1 MITNEQPSSSDDMN
15 ETNCPGVEK
24 IQKYDPVFILRF
36 SIHSLSMGFIEPVKF
51 ASLGLLAIAFVSISS
66 PHDEMRKL
74 GYEAL
79 GGFKTALEKC
89 QKRKDLMRLRLLLT
103 YLQNGIEEPWQRIP
117 SITTKFV
124 AEASIIL
131 LDPLHD
137 HYSTIS
143 KFLISSTRVNMKSVP
158 LFANF
163 LWSSSV
169 NFRTDRLWMLRLL
182 YAGLDSD
189 DDARI
194 YIRNNILEIL
204 LVFYASPLSDIES
217 KELTLQVVNDVIS
230 NRNIIEW
237 LQQFALEQLS
247 ELSTHLY
254 KLLVGGNLTDENVY
268 LVTSVL
274 EILASTLKISQEWKV
289 YQPHFTLSVEGLFKI
304 YKVVNEQDKLLL
316 FVRWATSTALQSSS
330 VKELQPTEAYCHSA
344 ILLGREQ
351 YEDSLLSKLL
361 RWLTASVILGRLS
374 LRFEK
379 SNLET
384 LHSLLELDKKGCGE
398 SQFGFGCEE
407 ILAACIFGL
416 LPLLGMGC

>member
-1 MITNEQPSSSDDMN
+1 
-15 ETNCPGVEK
+15 
-24 IQKYDPVFILRF
+24 
-36 SIHSLSMGFIEPVKF
+36 
-51 ASLGLLAIAFVSISS
+51 
-66 PHDEMRKL
+66 MRIL

-79 GGFKTALEKC
+79 GGFKIALEKC

-103 YLQNGIEEPWQRIP
+103 YLPNGIEEPWQRIP
-117 SITTKFV
+117 SITAKFV
-124 AEASIIL
+124 AEASVIL

-137 HYSTIS
+137 RYSTIS
-143 KFLISSTRVNMKSVP
+143 KFLISFARVNMKSVP
-158 LFANF
+158 LFASF
-163 LWSSSV
+163 LWNNSV

-217 KELTLQVVNDVIS
+217 KELTLQ
-230 NRNIIEW
+230 
-237 LQQFALEQLS
+237 
-247 ELSTHLY
+247 
-254 KLLVGGNLTDENVY
+254 
-268 LVTSVL
+268 
-274 EILASTLKISQEWKV
+274 
-289 YQPHFTLSVEGLFKI
+289 
-304 YKVVNEQDKLLL
+304 EQDKLLL

-330 VKELQPTEAYCHSA
+330 IKELQPTEAYCHSA
-344 ILLGREQ
+344 ILLEREQ
-351 YEDSLLSKLL
+351 SEDSLLSKLL

-416 LPLLGMGC
+416 LPLLGMGCRLIPSVVASLSLLLFSDLLNLAGSEMNCLVSNENTLASLWSRVRCPIEANPSWRGHFTNHGRISHPNLPIQP